1 MSSIKQ
7 LISIW
12 LIKLVQQFGPRRVK
26 VLDRTYVISRDV
38 FNPRFYFTS
47 QFMAKNLSIVQG
59 DIVLDMGT
67 GSGIQAITAGDKAS
81 KVIAID
87 INPEAV
93 KFARINVKA
102 NNLENIISV
111 LEGDLFAPLK
121 QQPLFNTVLFTPPY
135 MEGSPETD
143 FEHALYDRN
152 KQLVRR
158 FFQEAGDYI
167 KPDGYIQMLYSS
179 ISGQDLALEIAE
191 QLGWKHTLMAH
202 EKTFTESFYI
212 YKLTLVSFPQAKR
225 VGNPSGKIPDKP
237 E

>member
-1 MSSIKQ
+1 MIFRLKQ

-12 LIKLVQQFGPRRVK
+12 LIKLVQQFGPHK
-26 VLDRTYVISRDV
+26 VQVLGRTYEISKDV
-38 FNPRFYFTS
+38 FNPGFYFTS
-47 QFMAKNLSIVQG
+47 QFMAKNMSIAQG
-59 DIVLDMGT
+59 DVVLDMGT
-67 GSGIQAITAGDKAS
+67 GSGIQAITAGHKAS

-102 NNLENIISV
+102 NNLENKISV

-135 MEGSPETD
+135 MDGSPETD

-152 KQLVRR
+152 KQLIRR
-158 FFQEAGDYI
+158 FFKEAGDYM

-191 QLGWKHTLMAH
+191 QLGWEHTLIAH
-202 EKTFTESFYI
+202 EKTVTESFYI
-212 YKLTLVSFPQAKR
+212 YKLSKT
-225 VGNPSGKIPDKP
+225 
-237 E
+237 

>member
-1 MSSIKQ
+1 MIFKIKQ

-26 VLDRTYVISRDV
+26 VLGRTYEISRDV

-47 QFMAKNLSIVQG
+47 QFMAKNLSIAQG
-59 DIVLDMGT
+59 DVVLDMGT
-67 GSGIQAITAGDKAS
+67 GSGIQAITAGDRAS

-102 NNLENIISV
+102 NNLENTISV

-135 MEGSPETD
+135 MEGSPKTV

-152 KQLVRR
+152 KQLIRR
-158 FFQEAGDYI
+158 FFKEAGDYI

-191 QLGWKHTLMAH
+191 QLGWEYTLMAH
-202 EKTFTESFYI
+202 EKTVTESFYI
-212 YKLTLVSFPQAKR
+212 YKLTLASFPQAKR
-225 VGNPSGKIPDKP
+225 VGNRTC
-237 E
+237 

>member
-12 LIKLVQQFGPRRVK
+12 LIKLVQHFGPRK
-26 VLDRTYVISRDV
+26 VDVLGKTYEISKDV
-38 FNPRFYFTS
+38 FNPKFYFTS
-47 QFMAKNLSIVQG
+47 QFMAKNMSISQG
-59 DIVLDMGT
+59 DVVLDMGT
-67 GSGIQAITAGDKAS
+67 GSGIQAITAGHKAS

-102 NNLENIISV
+102 NNLGNTIFI

-135 MEGSPETD
+135 MDGSPKTD

-152 KQLVRR
+152 KQLIRR
-158 FFQEAGDYI
+158 FFKDAGDYI
-167 KPDGYIQMLYSS
+167 KPNGYIQMLYSS

-191 QLGWKHTLMAH
+191 QLGWKYTVIAH
-202 EKTFTESFYI
+202 EKTLTESFMI
-212 YKLTLVSFPQAKR
+212 FKLTLP
-225 VGNPSGKIPDKP
+225 
-237 E
+237 

>member
-1 MSSIKQ
+1 MIFNIKQ
-7 LISIW
+7 FLSIW
-12 LIKLVQQFGPRRVK
+12 LIKLVQQFGPRRVN
-26 VLDRTYVISRDV
+26 VLGRTYEISRNV

-47 QFMAKNLSIVQG
+47 QFMAKNLSISQG

-67 GSGIQAITAGDKAS
+67 GSGIQAITAGDRAS

-93 KFARINVKA
+93 KFARMNVIA
-102 NNLENIISV
+102 NKLEHIISV

-152 KQLVRR
+152 KQLIRR
-158 FFQEAGDYI
+158 FFKEAGDYI
-167 KPDGYIQMLYSS
+167 KPDGYVQMLYSS
-179 ISGQDLALEIAE
+179 ISGQDRALEIAE
-191 QLGWKHTLMAH
+191 QLGWEHTLMAY
-202 EKTFTESFYI
+202 EKTVTERFYI
-212 YKLTLVSFPQAKR
+212 YKLF
-225 VGNPSGKIPDKP
+225 KP
-237 E
+237 

>member
-1 MSSIKQ
+1 MIFRLKQ

-12 LIKLVQQFGPRRVK
+12 LIKLVQQFGPRK
-26 VLDRTYVISRDV
+26 VEVLGRTYEISKDV

-47 QFMAKNLSIVQG
+47 QFMAKNMSISQG
-59 DIVLDMGT
+59 DVVLDMGT
-67 GSGIQAITAGDKAS
+67 GSGIQAITAGHKAS

-102 NNLENIISV
+102 NNLENTISV

-135 MEGSPETD
+135 MEGSPETGFD
-143 FEHALYDRN
+143 HALYDRN
-152 KQLVRR
+152 KQLIKR
-158 FFQEAGDYI
+158 FFQEAGNYI

-179 ISGQDLALEIAE
+179 ISGQDHALEIAE
-191 QLGWKHTLMAH
+191 QLGWKHTLTAH
-202 EKTFTESFYI
+202 EKTVTESFYI
-212 YKLTLVSFPQAKR
+212 YKLSLS
-225 VGNPSGKIPDKP
+225 
-237 E
+237 

>member
-1 MSSIKQ
+1 MIFNIKQ
-7 LISIW
+7 FLSIW
-12 LIKLVQQFGPRRVK
+12 LIKLVQQFGPRRVN
-26 VLDRTYVISRDV
+26 VLGRTYEISRNV

-47 QFMAKNLSIVQG
+47 QFMAKNLSISQG

-67 GSGIQAITAGDKAS
+67 GSGIQAITAGDRAS

-93 KFARINVKA
+93 KFARMNVIA
-102 NNLENIISV
+102 NKLEHIISV

-152 KQLVRR
+152 KQLIRR
-158 FFQEAGDYI
+158 FFKEAGDYI
-167 KPDGYIQMLYSS
+167 KPDGYVQMLYSS
-179 ISGQDLALEIAE
+179 ISGQDRALEIAE
-191 QLGWKHTLMAH
+191 QLGWEHTLMAY
-202 EKTFTESFYI
+202 EKTVTERFYI
-212 YKLTLVSFPQAKR
+212 YKLFKT
-225 VGNPSGKIPDKP
+225 
-237 E
+237 

>member
-12 LIKLVQQFGPRRVK
+12 LIKLVQQFGPRK
-26 VLDRTYVISRDV
+26 VEVLGRTYEISKDV
-38 FNPRFYFTS
+38 FNPKYYFTS
-47 QFMAKNLSIVQG
+47 QFMAKNMSISQG

-102 NNLENIISV
+102 NNLENTVSV

-135 MEGSPETD
+135 MHGSPKTD

-152 KQLVRR
+152 KQLIRR
-158 FFQEAGDYI
+158 FFKEAGDYI

-179 ISGQDLALEIAE
+179 ISGQDQALEIAE
-191 QLGWKHTLMAH
+191 QLGWKYTIIAH
-202 EKTFTESFYI
+202 EKTLTESFMI
-212 YKLTLVSFPQAKR
+212 FKLTLP
-225 VGNPSGKIPDKP
+225 
-237 E
+237 